1 MAGMCTM
8 KMKVEA
14 FSLRTQ
20 WHAGVG
26 RWAGDGEG
34 KEFRA
39 QLSGSGAIKQRPD
52 VI

>member
-8 KMKVEA
+8 KMKVET

-26 RWAGDGEG
+26 RWAGNRAG
-34 KEFRA
+34 KEFGA